1 MNKLDL
7 MSAAPDAELSATER
21 AERAE
26 RQARLAATRQQ
37 ILNAQ
42 ATGANRDAQALARE
56 RAWMRQAP
64 K

>member
-7 MSAAPDAELSATER
+7 ITNAAPDAELNAT
-21 AERAE
+21 ERAE

-42 ATGANRDAQALARE
+42 ATGTNRDAKALARE
-56 RAWMRQAP
+56 RAWTKRSAQ
-64 K
+64 

>member
-7 MSAAPDAELSATER
+7 IANTAPDAELSATER
-21 AERAE
+21 AER
-26 RQARLAATRQQ
+26 QARLAARRQQ

-42 ATGANRDAQALARE
+42 ATGTNRDTKALARE
-56 RAWMRQAP
+56 RAWTRQAP

>member
-1 MNKLDL
+1 MSRLDL
-7 MSAAPDAELSATER
+7 ITNAAPDAELSAT
-21 AERAE
+21 ERAE

-42 ATGANRDAQALARE
+42 ATGANRDAKALARE
-56 RAWMRQAP
+56 RAWTKQAP

>member
-7 MSAAPDAELSATER
+7 TTNAAPDAELSAT
-21 AERAE
+21 ERAE

-42 ATGANRDAQALARE
+42 ATGTNRDTKALARE
-56 RAWMRQAP
+56 RAWGRQAP